1 MPNTNIPKFKCQQCG
16 KCCSRIRGRLA
27 EEEKKFIEEFAY
39 GKLPLVQLL
48 PVEKMSFPL
57 FDFEAKRF
65 RKWQKEVNI
74 DAKITP
80 SRVLFD
86 LNTNKSIVFTYYMD
100 YDSCPFLKDN
110 KCLIYNKKRAF
121 VCRVFP
127 FNKGPFLKT
136 EEEFKKLPNESE
148 EGLEKSETFL
158 KEDMFG
164 KCPAITEIIPKL
176 DDKNR
181 KKIVS
186 QLNESFGDSFLN
198 IIEYDY
204 LTEWINKLITK
215 LIKEK
220 RVRPAMNYPYK
231 FLIKRIAN
239 SEKIDITDFLIKEKI
254 KTKEEIENLIKE
266 FDNNIDAK
274 EKIKEFLG

>member
-1 MPNTNIPKFKCQQCG
+1 MIPKFKCSKCG
-16 KCCSRIRGRLA
+16 RCCSHIRGRIS
-27 EEEKKFIEEFAY
+27 EDEKKFLEKYAY

-65 RKWQKEVNI
+65 RQWEKEAKI

-80 SRVLFD
+80 SRVIFD
-86 LNTNKSIVFTYYMD
+86 LNSGKSVIFTYYMD
-100 YDSCPFLKDN
+100 YNSCPFLKRSETQSVSGTQKSKAFLGDN
-110 KCLIYNKKRAF
+110 QCLIYNKKRAF

-136 EEEFKKLPNESE
+136 GEEFK
-148 EGLEKSETFL
+148 

-164 KCPAITEIIPKL
+164 TCPAIKEILPKL
-176 DDKNR
+176 NNKDR
-181 KKIVS
+181 KEIVK
-186 QLNESFGDSFLN
+186 QLYEAFGDDFLN

-215 LIKEK
+215 LSKDKKIS
-220 RVRPAMNYPYK
+220 PAINYPYK
-231 FLIKRIAN
+231 YLIKRIAN
-239 SEKIDITDFLIKEKI
+239 SEKIDLMDFLVQQKI
-254 KTKEEIENLIKE
+254 KTREEIETLIKR
-266 FDNNIDAK
+266 FDNNIDGK
-274 EKIKEFLG
+274 EQLKGFLE